1 MSRQLILKYVG
12 LVVGDLGSEW
22 NYVEVVLHLGDKV
35 LALTPHTEESFS
47 LSGGLAFL
55 ASVQNQEAMF
65 VHFAETL
72 LMTLLKENKINEF
85 GKKRAKL

>member
-1 MSRQLILKYVG
+1 MFRQLILKYVG

-55 ASVQNQEAMF
+55 ASVQNQETMF